1 MLSDKISKKKALCS
15 RVVSLQ
21 LMFLE
26 PLSSELLLTVHLL
39 SWELV
44 VVVVVYWSMIDLQS
58 LELIEATGSRKGKK
72 ESKNL
77 EKINLLFKFDVTH
90 WW

>member
-1 MLSDKISKKKALCS
+1 
-15 RVVSLQ
+15 
-21 LMFLE
+21 MFLE

-44 VVVVVYWSMIDLQS
+44 VIVVVYWSMIDLQS
-58 LELIEATGSRKGKK
+58 LELIEATGSRRGKK

-77 EKINLLFKFDVTH
+77 EKIHLLFKFDITH

>member
-44 VVVVVYWSMIDLQS
+44 VVVVYWSMIDLQS
-58 LELIEATGSRKGKK
+58 LELIEATGSRRGKK

-77 EKINLLFKFDVTH
+77 EKINLLFKFDITH

>member
-44 VVVVVYWSMIDLQS
+44 VVVVYWSMIDLQS
-58 LELIEATGSRKGKK
+58 LELIEATGSRRGKK

-77 EKINLLFKFDVTH
+77 EKINLLFQFDVTH